1 MGFQNNENF
10 FDFMFLLVDYGK
22 VLCFTVN
29 KLQHS
34 SDALFTEEY
43 KFQEYSPFC
52 SRFITCMTVFT
63 FDLCGLL
70 CFVCHS

>member
-1 MGFQNNENF
+1 MGFQNNVNF
-10 FDFMFLLVDYGK
+10 LDFMFLLVDYGK
-22 VLCFTVN
+22 VLCFTAN

-52 SRFITCMTVFT
+52 SRFIT
-63 FDLCGLL
+63 
-70 CFVCHS
+70 